1 MQNPSVI
8 RTKPRTTAV
17 ASSSRELSW
26 SFILLIIVCTGV
38 VAAGFFFA
46 ASQHFTSMDYGIK
59 NSKLREQLRDLEA
72 EKRRLLLAREVAS
85 SPLAIRKAA
94 RGLGLERSTGE
105 MAAIPVAN
113 KPTSPKPATVTAVQA
128 KASDAKPEMQKVV
141 RTVLTA
147 PAATKSSGETRTR
160 IVETKKDKK
169 EKTEVAALLKL
180 R

>member
-1 MQNPSVI
+1 
-8 RTKPRTTAV
+8 
-17 ASSSRELSW
+17 
-26 SFILLIIVCTGV
+26 
-38 VAAGFFFA
+38 
-46 ASQHFTSMDYGIK
+46 
-59 NSKLREQLRDLEA
+59 
-72 EKRRLLLAREVAS
+72 
-85 SPLAIRKAA
+85 
-94 RGLGLERSTGE
+94 

>member
-8 RTKPRTTAV
+8 RTKSRPAV
-17 ASSSRELSW
+17 APSSRELSW

-94 RGLGLERSTGE
+94 RGLGLQQSTGE
-105 MAAIPVAN
+105 MAAVPVSN
-113 KPTSPKPATVTAVQA
+113 KPASPKSATVTAVQA
-128 KASDAKPEMQKVV
+128 KASDVKPETQKVV

-147 PAATKSSGETRTR
+147 PAVTKPSGETRSR
-160 IVETKKDKK
+160 IVEAKKDKK